1 MASHLKED
9 AALLRRPTYHPW
21 IRAPIM
27 DGTAFQGKGKHMTNA
42 EEENIHLIRTY
53 LNALQN
59 GETGDALRR
68 FFTDDVRQV
77 EMPNQLN
84 KRGQESDLDHILQ
97 RSRQGLKVLQ
107 RQQYEILSA
116 TAQDDRVAVEARW
129 TGVLAIALGT
139 LAAGAEM
146 KASFAIF
153 FHFRDGRIALQ
164 RNYDCFDPW

>member
-1 MASHLKED
+1 
-9 AALLRRPTYHPW
+9 
-21 IRAPIM
+21 
-27 DGTAFQGKGKHMTNA
+27 MTNA
-42 EEENIHLIRTY
+42 EDKNIDLIRTY

-59 GETGDALRR
+59 GEAGDALRR

-77 EMPNQLN
+77 EMPNRLN
-84 KRGQESDLDHILQ
+84 SRGQESNLEHILQ
-97 RSRQGLKVLQ
+97 RSQQGLMVLE
-107 RQQYEILSA
+107 RQQYEIVSEIG
-116 TAQDDRVAVEARW
+116 QGDRVAVEARW

-139 LAAGAEM
+139 LAAGTEM

>member
-1 MASHLKED
+1 MSPD
-9 AALLRRPTYHPW
+9 FR
-21 IRAPIM
+21 
-27 DGTAFQGKGKHMTNA
+27 KGKRMTNA
-42 EEENIHLIRTY
+42 EDKNIDLIRTY

-59 GETGDALRR
+59 GEAGDALRR

-77 EMPNQLN
+77 EMPDRLN
-84 KRGQESDLDHILQ
+84 SRGQESDLEHILQ
-97 RSRQGLKVLQ
+97 RSQQGLKVLE
-107 RQQYEILSA
+107 RQQYEIVSEIG
-116 TAQDDRVAVEARW
+116 QGDRVAVEARS

-139 LAAGAEM
+139 LAAGTEM

>member
-1 MASHLKED
+1 
-9 AALLRRPTYHPW
+9 
-21 IRAPIM
+21 M
-27 DGTAFQGKGKHMTNA
+27 DGHRLQGKGKCMTST
-42 EEENIHLIRTY
+42 EDKNIHLIRTY

-97 RSRQGLKVLQ
+97 RSQQGSKVLQ
-107 RQQYEILSA
+107 RQQYEIVSVM
-116 TAQDDRVAVEARW
+116 AQDERVAVEARW
-129 TGVLAIALGT
+129 TGVLAVALGT
-139 LAAGAEM
+139 LAAGTEM

-153 FHFRDGRIALQ
+153 FQFRDGRIALQ